1 MKERILMAGLMAA
14 TVVFLTGALPAQAK
28 GPGEKLDGQVVV
40 GGPGLSDPIV
50 IEGSTIGNEFGLG
63 HDGTAASVAGA
74 SDFSTFLT
82 DAGVFGAGPEIGWYE
97 LKPKDLAAIGPV
109 YSATITVTSH
119 NPPITIRQDLYPF
132 APDRPLVHI
141 LAGQKGLFGQK
152 MAEWWSGPPELLA
165 LLISHGLP
173 AIPPVVPVPAP
184 APRGIPQPVAPR
196 NWVWV
201 ATIAALLAM
210 VVTGA
215 ALGRRRS
222 SIEAA

>member
-1 MKERILMAGLMAA
+1 MKGRILMAGLMAA

-28 GPGEKLDGQVVV
+28 GEGQEVQGMVVIT
-40 GGPGLSDPIV
+40 GPGLSDPLV
-50 IEGSTIGNEFGLG
+50 IQGSTISHIESGDSSE
-63 HDGTAASVAGA
+63 
-74 SDFSTFLT
+74 FSTFLT
-82 DAGVFGAGPEIGWYE
+82 DAGLFGAGPEIGWYE
-97 LKPKDLAAIGPV
+97 LKPKDLAAIGPM
-109 YSATITVTSH
+109 YSATINVTFD
-119 NPPITIRQDLYPF
+119 NRPVAIRQDLYPF

-173 AIPPVVPVPAP
+173 AVPPVVPVPAP
-184 APRGIPQPVAPR
+184 APRGFPQPDAPR

-201 ATIAALLAM
+201 VTIAALLAL

-215 ALGRRRS
+215 ALGRRRQLNR
-222 SIEAA
+222 AGVN